1 MLKSLHISNYAL
13 IERLDIDFESG
24 FLVLTGETGAG
35 KSIILGALGL
45 VTGLRA
51 DSKSIKQGQEKCI
64 VEASFDITN
73 YKLKGLFEENDWDYE
88 ANNCLIRRELTAQG
102 KSRAFIN
109 DTPVGLN
116 QLRLLTDYL
125 IDIHSQHENLLLS
138 KTNYQRE
145 VLDIVAQ
152 NEPLL
157 SLYRECYEFWRKLRS
172 DLSRLMEHAEKSKAD
187 REYIQFQYSRL
198 NDAQLKEG
206 EQEEIEQELKTLE
219 HAEEIKTE
227 LLRFNASTSDEN
239 AALPLLKEGMQSLS
253 KIKHFIP
260 EGDKLYDRTQSLYIE
275 LKDVTDEAYSL
286 AEKVEV
292 DPLRLE
298 SLSERLHVLYDLQKK
313 HNVSSNAALIEI
325 RDALATKLDEIESF
339 DDEINKLEQKIET
352 LTAELHDLAEAVGAS
367 RRSIAPLVKSELEN
381 TLRKLGMPNVCFEV
395 DIRDIPEFTSQGK
408 EEVQFL
414 FSANKNRLPEPI
426 AQIASGGEM
435 SRLMLSIKAL
445 IAGKISLPTI
455 IFDEIDTG
463 VSGEIADRMGKIMS
477 QMALDGMQ
485 IISITHLP
493 QIAGRGK
500 VHYKVFKT
508 ENEQSTHTQI
518 RRINDEERVVE
529 LAKMLSGSHVSEAA
543 LQNAAELLKNH

>member
-13 IERLDIDFESG
+13 IERLDIDFEPG
-24 FLVLTGETGAG
+24 FSVVTGETGAG

-64 VEASFDITN
+64 VEASFDIRN
-73 YKLKGLFEENDWDYE
+73 YKLKEFFEENDWDYE
-88 ANNCLIRRELTAQG
+88 AGNCLIRRELTAQG

-109 DTPVGLN
+109 DTPVGLS

-152 NEPLL
+152 NESLL
-157 SLYRECYEFWRKLRS
+157 SSYKECYDLWRKLRS
-172 DLSRLMEHAEKSKAD
+172 DLNRLVEHAERSKAD
-187 REYIQFQYSRL
+187 REYIQFQYNRL
-198 NDAQLKEG
+198 NDAQLKDG

-275 LKDVTDEAYSL
+275 LKDVADEAYSL
-286 AEKVEV
+286 AEKVEL

-313 HNVSSNAALIEI
+313 HSVSSNAALIEI
-325 RDALATKLDEIESF
+325 RDALAIKLDEIESF

-352 LTAELHDLAEAVGAS
+352 LTAELHGLAEALGAS

-381 TLRKLGMPNVCFEV
+381 TLSKLGMPNVCFEV

-408 EEVQFL
+408 DEVQFL
-414 FSANKNRLPEPI
+414 FSANKNRPPEPI

-508 ENEQSTHTQI
+508 ETEESTHTQI

-543 LQNAAELLKNH
+543 LQNAAELLKNR

>member
-24 FLVLTGETGAG
+24 FSVVTGETGAG

-51 DSKSIKQGQEKCI
+51 DNKSIKQGQEKCI

-152 NEPLL
+152 NESLL
-157 SLYRECYEFWRKLRS
+157 PSYRECYELWRKLRS
-172 DLSRLMEHAEKSKAD
+172 DLSRLMERAEKSKAD
-187 REYIQFQYSRL
+187 REYIQFQYNRL

-286 AEKVEV
+286 AEKVEL

-381 TLRKLGMPNVCFEV
+381 TLSKLGMPNVCFEV
-395 DIRDIPEFTSQGK
+395 DIRNIPEFTSQGK

-508 ENEQSTHTQI
+508 ENEQFTHTQI